1 MDRIFPL
8 VMSVLSVTG
17 IVCVLLATGT
27 LPFAIG
33 LVLLVLGAGGLSAWL
48 TSRLDNR

>member
-8 VMSVLSVTG
+8 VMSVFSVAG
-17 IVCVLLATGT
+17 IFCVVVASAT

-33 LVLLVLGAGGLSAWL
+33 LTLLSIGAGGLSAWL
-48 TSRLDNR
+48 TSRMGL